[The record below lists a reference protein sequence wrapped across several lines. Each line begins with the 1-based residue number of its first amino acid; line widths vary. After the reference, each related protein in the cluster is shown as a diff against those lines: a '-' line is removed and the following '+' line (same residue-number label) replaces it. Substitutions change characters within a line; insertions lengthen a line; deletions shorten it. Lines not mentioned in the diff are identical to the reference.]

1 MPARKCEVSSCLDSE
16 SVSREVD
23 LIRAD
28 VGLPAGPRR
37 NLGAEMTERFDCFYC
52 REDLHGK
59 KYVNKDDKRVCV
71 RCFDKLCANT
81 CAECRRPIGTDSK
94 KRVKCTY
101 LHIRPLCLPPQ
112 ELHHK
117 GRYWHSDCFRCTK
130 CYKPLANEPFS
141 TKDDKIMCGK
151 CSAREDSPRCYGCYK
166 PILPGSQNVEYKNNV
181 WHEDCFTCYQCKLP
195 IRSQSFM
202 TKGEDIYC
210 AACHEK
216 KFAKAITSGGVS
228 YQEQPWHSKCF
239 VCYSCQKPLA
249 GSSFTSHE
257 EHVYCVDCYK
267 SCVAKKCRGCQ
278 NPITGFGKGTN
289 VVNYEGQSWH
299 DYCFNCK

>member
-1 MPARKCEVSSCLDSE
+1 
-16 SVSREVD
+16 
-23 LIRAD
+23 
-28 VGLPAGPRR
+28 
-37 NLGAEMTERFDCFYC
+37 MTERFDCFYC

-94 KRVKCTY
+94 
-101 LHIRPLCLPPQ
+101 

-216 KFAKAITSGGVS
+216 KFAKVCVHCKQAITSGGVS

-299 DYCFNCK
+299 DYCFNCKKCSLSLSNKPFVENKGDIFCPDCAKKL